1 MRSSEKKKTSRQTKT
16 IGSLKKQ
23 RQYLKRNLDHIEQLL
38 AEGASLQSL
47 KKRDYKLL
55 LVVTEVSRQQL
66 WMYQN
71 NKQSIEDRIVSLTQP
86 HIRPIV
92 RGKAGNP
99 GEFGA
104 KFSASCVDGYVF
116 LDRIS
121 WDNFNLEFRLT
132 QPATKLHSLV

>member
-1 MRSSEKKKTSRQTKT
+1 MRSSKKKKTSRQTKT

-23 RQYLKRNLDHIEQLL
+23 RQYLKRNLNHIEQLL

-55 LVVTEVSRQQL
+55 LVVTEVARQQL

-92 RGKAGNP
+92 RGKAGKP

-104 KFSASCVDGYVF
+104 KFSASCIDGYVF

-121 WDNFNLEFRLT
+121 WDNFNESGDLKAQIE
-132 QPATKLHSLV
+132 AYYD

>member
-1 MRSSEKKKTSRQTKT
+1 LRSSEKKKTSRQTKT

-55 LVVTEVSRQQL
+55 LVVTEVARQQL

-121 WDNFNLEFRLT
+121 WDNFNESGDLKAQIE
-132 QPATKLHSLV
+132 ADYD

>member
-1 MRSSEKKKTSRQTKT
+1 M
-16 IGSLKKQ
+16 
-23 RQYLKRNLDHIEQLL
+23 
-38 AEGASLQSL
+38 

-55 LVVTEVSRQQL
+55 LVVTEVYRQQL

-92 RGKAGNP
+92 RGKAGKP

-104 KFSASCVDGYVF
+104 KFSASCIDGYIGSAEKVF
-116 LDRIS
+116 PGGRSQESGVSGFVAIV
-121 WDNFNLEFRLT
+121 FC
-132 QPATKLHSLV
+132 TKLCTTRRIMQGF

>member
-1 MRSSEKKKTSRQTKT
+1 LRSSEKKKTYRQTKT

-55 LVVTEVSRQQL
+55 LVVTEVYRQQL

-86 HIRPIV
+86 
-92 RGKAGNP
+92 
-99 GEFGA
+99 FT
-104 KFSASCVDGYVF
+104 FASCKGQEC
-116 LDRIS
+116 LIS
-121 WDNFNLEFRLT
+121 I
-132 QPATKLHSLV
+132 

>member
-1 MRSSEKKKTSRQTKT
+1 LRSSEKKKTSRQTKT

-55 LVVTEVSRQQL
+55 LVVTEVARQQL

-92 RGKAGNP
+92 RGKAGKP
-99 GEFGA
+99 VEFGA
-104 KFSASCVDGYVF
+104 KFSASCIDGYVF

-121 WDNFNLEFRLT
+121 WDNFNESGDLKAQIE
-132 QPATKLHSLV
+132 AYYD

>member
-1 MRSSEKKKTSRQTKT
+1 LRSSKKKKTSRQTKT

-23 RQYLKRNLDHIEQLL
+23 RQYLKRNLNHIEQLL

-55 LVVTEVSRQQL
+55 LVVTEVARQQL

-121 WDNFNLEFRLT
+121 WDNFNESGDLKAQIE
-132 QPATKLHSLV
+132 AYYD

>member
-1 MRSSEKKKTSRQTKT
+1 MRSSKKKKTSRQTKT

-23 RQYLKRNLDHIEQLL
+23 RQYLKRNLNHIEQLL

-55 LVVTEVSRQQL
+55 LVVTEVARQQL

-121 WDNFNLEFRLT
+121 WDNFNESGDLKAQIE
-132 QPATKLHSLV
+132 AYYD